1 MQNGAII
8 ISNSIKMMRFN
19 MNQVAFTVRMDN
31 SLKNKFEEMCENFG
45 MSMSTAIN
53 VFARAVIK
61 QKKIPF
67 DIAYDTNVD
76 LIRAKTIAKEL
87 REDAKK
93 NGTTDMS
100 LEEINKEIYG

>member
-1 MQNGAII
+1 
-8 ISNSIKMMRFN
+8 

-61 QKKIPF
+61 KKKIPF

>member
-1 MQNGAII
+1 
-8 ISNSIKMMRFN
+8 

-61 QKKIPF
+61 QKRIPF

-93 NGTTDMS
+93 NGTADMS
-100 LEEINKEIYG
+100 LKEINKEIYG